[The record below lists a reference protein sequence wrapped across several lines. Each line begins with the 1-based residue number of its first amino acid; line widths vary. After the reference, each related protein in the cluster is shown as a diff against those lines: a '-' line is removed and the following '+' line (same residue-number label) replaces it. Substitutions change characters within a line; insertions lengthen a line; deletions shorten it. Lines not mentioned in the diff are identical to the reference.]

1 MTKASKAIIAVTAT
15 LFLVIAVA
23 LMIIATFDW
32 NRLKPTINQKVS
44 TELNRPFAIRGD
56 LGVVWERQ
64 KEENGWRSWIPWP
77 HVHADDILLGNP
89 PDIPEVA
96 MVHLPRVEATL
107 APLALLTKTVYLPWI
122 KLQKPDARLIRLS
135 EKSNNWT
142 FNLASSENNDPN
154 AQPSGWSFRLDNI
167 LFDQGRIAID
177 DKVTQA
183 DVEIFVDPLGKPLPF
198 NEVTGD
204 SKDKSRAADYIFGLK
219 AQGRYNGQPLT
230 GTGKMG
236 GMLALRSDDTPF
248 PVQADFR
255 SGNTRVAFVGTIN
268 DPMKMGGVDLRLKFA
283 GDTLGDLYALTGVLL
298 PDTPPFETDGHL
310 VAKIDTEKSA
320 VFDYRDFN
328 GRIGESDIHGSLT
341 YTARKPRPKL
351 DGSLESRQ
359 LRLADL
365 GPLIGVDSG
374 KPAEQKKGEK
384 RIQPAGKVLPYD
396 RFETDKW
403 NTMDADVRFKGQ
415 RIERGSTLPISDLS
429 THIILQNAELKL
441 QPLTFGLAGGTI
453 SSNIRLEGDKKPMQ
467 GRAEIQ
473 ARRLKL
479 KQLMPNIALMQK
491 TLGEMSGDADIRG
504 TGNSVAALLGTSNGN
519 LKLLMNDGVISRNL
533 MEIAGLN
540 VGNYVIGKIFGDDEV
555 RVNCAAANLDV
566 VNGVARAQIF
576 AFDTENA
583 LINVTGTASFASE
596 QLDLTIDPES
606 KGVRIVT
613 LRSPLYV
620 RGTFKNPQAGVKAGP
635 LIARGAVAAA
645 LATLVTPAA
654 AALVALISPS
664 EGEANQCQNDSG
676 ADEKVRPV
684 RVRRRMSTRCRI
696 RERCR
701 TGGSNDQ
708 TRSPDKA
715 FRRIRDKPGGESL
728 PGYKG
733 ERGRASGPTH
743 YSD

>member
-1 MTKASKAIIAVTAT
+1 MTKTSKAIIAVTGT
-15 LFLVIAVA
+15 LVLLIVVA
-23 LMIIATFDW
+23 IIIIATFDW

-64 KEENGWRSWIPWP
+64 KEETGWRSWIPWP
-77 HVHADDILLGNP
+77 HIHADDIVLGNP
-89 PDIPEVA
+89 PEIPEVT

-135 EKSNNWT
+135 EKNKNWT
-142 FNLASSENNDPN
+142 FKLASAENNDPN

-167 LFDQGRIAID
+167 LFDQGRIAVN
-177 DKVTQA
+177 DKVSKA
-183 DVEIFVDPLGKPLPF
+183 DIEILVDPLGKPLPF
-198 NEVTGD
+198 NEVTGN
-204 SKDKSRAADYIFGLK
+204 SKDKTRVADYVFGLK

-230 GTGKMG
+230 GTGKIG
-236 GMLALRSDDTPF
+236 GMLALRSEDTPF

-255 SGNTRVAFVGTIN
+255 SGNTRVAFVGKVN
-268 DPMKMGGVDLRLKFA
+268 DPMKMGGVDLQLKFA
-283 GDTLGDLYALTGVLL
+283 GDTLGDLYELTGVLL

-310 VAKIDTEKSA
+310 VAKIDSEKSS
-320 VFDYRDFN
+320 VYDYRDFN

-341 YTARKPRPKL
+341 YTTGKPRPKL
-351 DGSLESRQ
+351 EGDLESRQ

-374 KPAEQKKGEK
+374 KGGDKAKQAEQKKGEK
-384 RIQPAGKVLPYD
+384 NIQPAGKVLPYD

-403 NTMDADVRFKGQ
+403 NTMDADVRFKGK
-415 RIERGSTLPISDLS
+415 RIEHGSTLPISDLT
-429 THIILQNAELKL
+429 THIILQNADLKL
-441 QPLTFGLAGGTI
+441 QPLKFGLAGGTI

-479 KQLMPNIALMQK
+479 KQLMPNVELMQK
-491 TLGEMSGDADIRG
+491 TLGEMNGDADFRG

-519 LKLLMNDGVISRNL
+519 LKLLMNDGLISRNL

-555 RVNCAAANLDV
+555 RVNCAAANLDL
-566 VNGVARAQIF
+566 VNGVARPQIF

-583 LINVTGTASFASE
+583 LVNVTGTASFASE
-596 QLDLTIDPES
+596 QLDLTINPES

-620 RGTFKNPQAGVKAGP
+620 RGTFKNPQAGVKPGP

-654 AALVALISPS
+654 ALLALISPS
-664 EGEANQCQNDSG
+664 EGEANQC
-676 ADEKVRPV
+676 
-684 RVRRRMSTRCRI
+684 
-696 RERCR
+696 
-701 TGGSNDQ
+701 
-708 TRSPDKA
+708 
-715 FRRIRDKPGGESL
+715 
-728 PGYKG
+728 
-733 ERGRASGPTH
+733 RAILAQMKK
-743 YSD
+743 